1 LRSVLQFGESVIE
14 MTTVPTARSQLSEL
28 YVRESAAIE
37 QEFSATGDG
46 RAALARRT
54 ALVDAI
60 VQRLWNEI
68 IVGSN
73 PGSNA
78 GSSASPTTVDPD
90 GPKNFA
96 LVATGGF
103 GRGWLFPHSD
113 IDLLFLHAGNSS
125 ESEFKDPIRRFSQEL
140 WDLRL
145 KLSPATRNLAE
156 CERLDPNNVEFAISL
171 LDCRYLAGDR
181 ELFSRLRE
189 KAVPRLVAR
198 DYQNLIQ
205 NLAEITRARH
215 HKFGNTVFHL
225 EPNVKDGPG
234 GLRDYN
240 VANWLALISAMEKLK
255 VWPDEKTLLPV
266 SSRRAFDAALDF
278 QMSVRCFL
286 HFRYGRHDNTLIW
299 EAQDEAAARKIGASI
314 GANDAEI
321 ANTADWMRIYFG
333 HVRSVHRVCMQLL
346 EEIPAAWSSLYRQF
360 QGWRSKVSSAD
371 FSVVDGLIFLQQPA
385 GLRDPEILLRL
396 FHFMAEHG
404 LKLSTTTEYK
414 VEQALPALAATPPR
428 GAELWLYL
436 QETLVQPHAADALR
450 AMNALRLLA
459 LLLPELKGIEALVIR
474 DFYHRYTV
482 DEHSFLAIENLHRLK
497 ESKSEW
503 DQRFAELQSELEQP
517 ELLYLAL
524 LLHDSGKAV
533 PSENHVELSLQLTD
547 SCAERL
553 DLDPVDRDTLR
564 YLVASHLEMAAATRR
579 DVFDP
584 ANVKSFAEKVGVP
597 ERLKMLCL
605 MTYADIKAVNP
616 EAMTPWKADNLWQL
630 YIACAN
636 YLSRSADERV
646 HTADDGSS
654 VAPSSVAPSSLA
666 SSNLAHLR
674 SLAPVAG
681 KKINIF
687 LEGLPQRYLRIHGAT
702 DVLAHAE
709 MATRLGQDGVQLN
722 LKQVRHWY
730 ELTLITTDRPFLF
743 ASVSGTLAA
752 WGMNI
757 VKANAFSNAA
767 GIVVDTFYFTDRFR
781 TLEMNLQE
789 WERLKKS
796 IAAVVKGEADVARML
811 RDRLKSEKG
820 NATKVKIAT
829 QIEFDDGCSASSTL
843 VQVLTQDRPG
853 LLYRM
858 CSLISKHE
866 CNIEIAL
873 IETEGQMAIDILYL
887 TSGGAKLSAARQSAL
902 GQALRDELAAK

>member
-1 LRSVLQFGESVIE
+1 
-14 MTTVPTARSQLSEL
+14 MTTGAAVHSELWDL

-37 QEFSATGDG
+37 REFSVTGEG
-46 RAALARRT
+46 RTALARRT
-54 ALVDAI
+54 ALVDSI

-68 IVGSN
+68 IIGSN
-73 PGSNA
+73 SGSNA
-78 GSSASPTTVDPD
+78 GDPD
-90 GPKNFA
+90 SPKNFA

-113 IDLLFLHAGNSS
+113 IDLLFLHDGSNS
-125 ESEFKDPIRRFSQEL
+125 ESELKDPIRHFSQEL

-189 KAVPRLVAR
+189 KAVPRLVGR
-198 DYQNLIQ
+198 ECQNLIQ
-205 NLAEITRARH
+205 NLGEITRARH

-255 VWPDEKTLLPV
+255 VWPDTQTLLPV

-286 HFRYGRHDNTLIW
+286 HFRHGRHDNTLTW
-299 EAQDEAAARKIGASI
+299 EAQDEAAARKIGASF
-314 GANDAEI
+314 GMNEAEI
-321 ANTADWMRIYFG
+321 ANAADWMRVYFG
-333 HVRSVHRVCMQLL
+333 HVRSVHRVCTQLL

-360 QGWRSKVSSAD
+360 QGWRSRVASAD
-371 FSVVDGLIFLQQPA
+371 FSVVDGLIFLRQPQQPG
-385 GLRDPEILLRL
+385 GLRDPEMLLRL

-459 LLLPELKGIEALVIR
+459 LLLPELKGIEALVVR

-482 DEHSFLAIENLHRLK
+482 DEHSFLAIEHLHRLK

-533 PSENHVELSLQLTD
+533 PGENHVEVSLRLTD
-547 SCAERL
+547 TCTERL
-553 DLDPVDRDTLR
+553 DLEPVDRETVR
-564 YLVASHLEMAAATRR
+564 YLVASHLEMSAAIRR

-584 ANVKSFAEKVGVP
+584 ANVKSFAERVGVP

-605 MTYADIKAVNP
+605 LTYADIKSVNP

-646 HTADDGSS
+646 HTGYDGSNL
-654 VAPSSVAPSSLA
+654 AP
-666 SSNLAHLR
+666 SNLAHLQ

-709 MATRLGQDGVQLN
+709 MAARLGQDGVQLN

-743 ASVSGTLAA
+743 ASVSGALAA

-767 GIVVDTFYFTDRFR
+767 GMVVDTFYFTDRFR

-811 RDRLKSEKG
+811 RDRLKSEKANG
-820 NATKVKIAT
+820 TKVKIAT
-829 QIEFDDGCSASSTL
+829 QIEFDDSCSAQSTM

-858 CSLISKHE
+858 CSLVSKHE

-873 IETEGQMAIDILYL
+873 IETEGQMAIDVLYL
-887 TSGGAKLSAARQSAL
+887 TSGGAKLSAERQAAL